1 MALAEMRE
9 AVVVSGRWKFLVMEW
24 SVESPVMH
32 GKWHGGG
39 VNGVVVVVLVVN
51 IMEGGKYGGEIMVM

>member
-32 GKWHGGG
+32 GKWNGG

-51 IMEGGKYGGEIMVM
+51 IMKGENMEVK